1 MKRKLLLLLSLAV
14 AGFSASAQQAFHTQ
28 NSGFTTA
35 SRGINDFD
43 VVDSN
48 IVWAVAYDG
57 SGAAA
62 TIRDFTVTTDGGYS
76 WLAGAVKGT
85 TASAL
90 NNYGLANISA
100 IDGSTAYASIYPVTT
115 AVGLQGVYKTVNSGA
130 TWTKVSTGAFT
141 NASSFINVV
150 HFFDAQNGIAA
161 GDPANGYFEIYTTSN
176 GGVNWTRVPSAN
188 IPCTPLAT
196 EYGTVGY
203 YAAHDSTFVYPTTF
217 GRILLS
223 KDMGA
228 TWALGTTPLDS
239 TDGTALPSISFQDQ
253 DFAVAVMANTT
264 AAVNTFIISL
274 DGGLTWDYAGI
285 DTVGG
290 VYDFNAIEF
299 VNGTNGTWF
308 ATSAN
313 STTGGMGAA
322 YTEDGA
328 QTWISIDKEQHTC
341 VRFNDINNGWAGGF
355 NTSATVGGV
364 SKWGSVRTAAGL
376 SNNKV
381 DGFEVYPNPSNG
393 KFYVKAN
400 VKGASAIKVMDLT
413 GRVVFQENYPTKA
426 LLFTTVDLSNQS
438 SGIYFVEVREG
449 NNVSIQ
455 KVSVQ

>member
-1 MKRKLLLLLSLAV
+1 MKRKLLLLLGLVV
-14 AGFSASAQQAFHTQ
+14 AGFSVSAQKAFHTQ
-28 NSGFTTA
+28 NSGFATA

-85 TASAL
+85 TATAL

-100 IDGSTAYASIYPVTT
+100 INGTTAYASIYPVTT
-115 AVGLQGVYKTVNSGA
+115 AIGLQGVYKTENAGA

-176 GGVNWTRVPSAN
+176 GGANWTRVPSAN
-188 IPCTPLAT
+188 IPCTPLAS

-203 YAAHDSTFVYPTTF
+203 YAAYDSTFVYPTTF

-223 KDMGA
+223 RDMGA

-239 TDGTALPSISFQDQ
+239 TDGTALPSISFQDH

-264 AAVNTFIISL
+264 AAVNTFIISQ
-274 DGGLTWDYAGI
+274 DGGLNWDYAGI

-290 VYDFNAIEF
+290 VYDFNAIEY
-299 VNGTNGTWF
+299 VKGTVGTWF

-313 STTGGMGAA
+313 STSGGMGAA

-355 NTSATVGGV
+355 NTSATVGGI
-364 SKWGSVRTAAGL
+364 SKWGSVRTAAGI

-381 DGFEVYPNPSNG
+381 DGFVVYPNPSNG

-426 LLFTTVDLSNQS
+426 LLFTSIDLSNQTP
-438 SGIYFVEVREG
+438 GIYFVEVREG